1 MKNILSV
8 ALSLLIALA
17 FSACSESSSSG
28 PDNSV
33 DDAKKATCIIAHND
47 ENEFKIVVAKPDSGT
62 MTSSMT
68 YQEGLLTLSNVIVF
82 EPGTSSSDFE
92 EECAEVK
99 ADSSD
104 YTSCGFLFN
113 ATCEDNVVS
122 MEAKA
127 LVTSNPLVSDDVKAP
142 LIEMCEKVQKI
153 ETIPDDD
160 SEE

>member
-1 MKNILSV
+1 MKNILSI
-8 ALSLLIALA
+8 ALSLLAAMA
-17 FSACSESSSSG
+17 FFACSDSSSSG
-28 PDNSV
+28 PDDSSA
-33 DDAKKATCIIAHND
+33 DAKKATCAIAQND
-47 ENEFKIVVAKPDSGT
+47 ENAFEMVIAQPDSGT

-68 YQEGLLTLSNVIVF
+68 YQEGLLTLSNVIVL

-127 LVTSNPLVSDDVKAP
+127 LVKNNPLVSDDVKAP

-153 ETIPDDD
+153 GAVPDDD